1 MKDNLKVWVDALWVI
16 QQLMDYGS
24 MDNAKYSIEEL
35 KQSIEQEYQ
44 KELQN
49 ASLKI

>member
-1 MKDNLKVWVDALWVI
+1 MKDNLKKWVDTLWVI
-16 QQLMDYGS
+16 QQLMEYGS

-35 KQSIEQEYQ
+35 KQSIEREYQ

-49 ASLKI
+49 VGIEV